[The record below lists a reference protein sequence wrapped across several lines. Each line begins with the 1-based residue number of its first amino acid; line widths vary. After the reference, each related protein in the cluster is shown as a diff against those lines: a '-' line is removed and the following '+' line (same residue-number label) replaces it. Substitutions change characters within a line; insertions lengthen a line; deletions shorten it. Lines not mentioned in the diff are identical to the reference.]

1 MLKLVESILRTPASF
16 KSSRTS
22 PLPLPPA
29 SVAETDDNVLARQG
43 RHDRCGRLPPRI
55 ATPMVAALL
64 SGSADGE
71 VEAGFAA
78 VRKGKEGR

>member
-1 MLKLVESILRTPASF
+1 M
-16 KSSRTS
+16 
-22 PLPLPPA
+22 
-29 SVAETDDNVLARQG
+29 ETDDNVLARQG
-43 RHDRCGRLPPRI
+43 RHDRRGRFPPRI

-64 SGSADGE
+64 SGSADGG

>member
-1 MLKLVESILRTPASF
+1 M
-16 KSSRTS
+16 
-22 PLPLPPA
+22 
-29 SVAETDDNVLARQG
+29 ETDDNVLARQG
-43 RHDRCGRLPPRI
+43 RHDRRGRFPPRI

-78 VRKGKEGR
+78 VRKGKEGRKDDGEMLAWSKVFIPI